1 MNHPIPQWRKS
12 SHSSGEGGDCVEVA
26 ALWRKSSHSNPQG
39 GECVEV
45 AALWRKS
52 SRSSTEGGS
61 CVEVAA
67 LAPEIGLRDSKDPD
81 GPHLH
86 IAPDAFAAF
95 LARVKG
101 VSPA

>member
-1 MNHPIPQWRKS
+1 MNQLAPQWRKASRS
-12 SHSSGEGGDCVEVA
+12 SSEGG
-26 ALWRKSSHSNPQG
+26 S
-39 GECVEV
+39 CVEV

-52 SRSSTEGGS
+52 SRSNPQGGE